1 MLMPFHRRPGA
12 RSPDVEFCVDG
23 ETVSAPE
30 GEMLAAS
37 LAVGGRLHLRDSPQ
51 AATPR
56 GAFCFAGMCQECV
69 ILVDDVLRQACLTPV
84 RAGMRVQLRGS
95 R

>member
-1 MLMPFHRRPGA
+1 MPFHRRPVA
-12 RSPDVEFCVDG
+12 RLPDVEFWVDG
-23 ETVSAPE
+23 KRVSAPE

-37 LAVGGRLHLRDSPQ
+37 LAVDGRLHLRDSPRDG
-51 AATPR
+51 APR
-56 GAFCFAGMCQECV
+56 GAFCFAGMCQECA

-95 R
+95 L